1 MATIQLLLAD
11 QPPPILY
18 FRTPNM
24 DFYFSFGKK
33 KPSEKDTVIFAAF
46 VWGFLETIIDP
57 LLDFINR
64 KVVGRFGG
72 KRLKLVFDELDIF
85 WLRSAG
91 SRKYSESD
99 VRLIISMLVKSVEDD
114 KLTRKELLALVD
126 FIQRKWVPTAAL
138 EKTFTQT
145 DEVIE
150 ARVEATVD
158 QAIELY
164 EKAYMERPQTPE
176 EFVVSTAEIVFH
188 EQDGSRAQEL
198 LGGMMEIRNKL
209 IH

>member
-1 MATIQLLLAD
+1 
-11 QPPPILY
+11 
-18 FRTPNM
+18 M

-46 VWGFLETIIDP
+46 VWGFLETVIDP

-164 EKAYMERPQTPE
+164 EKAYMEKPQTPE
-176 EFVVSTAEIVFH
+176 EFVASTTEIVFH

>member
-1 MATIQLLLAD
+1 
-11 QPPPILY
+11 
-18 FRTPNM
+18 M

-33 KPSEKDTVIFAAF
+33 KPSEKDAVISAAF
-46 VWGFLETIIDP
+46 VWGFLEAVMDP

-64 KVVGRFGG
+64 KVLGRFGG
-72 KRLKLVFDELDIF
+72 ERLELVFDRLDIF

-91 SRKYSESD
+91 SKEYSESD
-99 VRLIISMLVKSVEDD
+99 VRLIISMLIKSVEDD

-164 EKAYMERPQTPE
+164 EKAYMEKPQTPE
-176 EFVVSTAEIVFH
+176 EFVASTAEIVFH
-188 EQDGSRAQEL
+188 EPDGSKAQEL

-209 IH
+209 IY